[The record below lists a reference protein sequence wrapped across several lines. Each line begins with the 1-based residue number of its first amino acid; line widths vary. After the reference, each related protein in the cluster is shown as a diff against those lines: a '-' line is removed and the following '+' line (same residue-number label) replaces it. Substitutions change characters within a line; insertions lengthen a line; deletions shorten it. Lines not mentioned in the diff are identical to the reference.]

1 MTEHLHNPPVVS
13 AMLILYGVFFL
24 LMESTVGKRRPQVRR
39 IGQINYRMALFI
51 GLFQFLALVPGT
63 SRSGAT
69 ILGAM
74 LIGCSRTVAA
84 EFTFFLAVP
93 TMAGASL
100 VKVVK
105 FLADGGGF
113 SGSEVG
119 ILLTGCAVAFAVSML
134 CIRFLMNYVKKHDF
148 KVFGWYRIALGALV
162 LAYFYLLKPAL

>member
-1 MTEHLHNPPVVS
+1 
-13 AMLILYGVFFL
+13 
-24 LMESTVGKRRPQVRR
+24 
-39 IGQINYRMALFI
+39 
-51 GLFQFLALVPGT
+51 
-63 SRSGAT
+63 
-69 ILGAM
+69 M

-134 CIRFLMNYVKKHDF
+134 CIRFLMNYVKKHNF
-148 KVFGWYRIALGALV
+148 KVFGWYRIGLGALV

>member
-1 MTEHLHNPPVVS
+1 MY
-13 AMLILYGVFFL
+13 MLIFL
-24 LMESTVGKRRPQVRR
+24 FNLIYLLTLKR
-39 IGQINYRMALFI
+39 
-51 GLFQFLALVPGT
+51 
-63 SRSGAT
+63 SSGAT

-148 KVFGWYRIALGALV
+148 KVFGWYRIGLGALV

>member
-1 MTEHLHNPPVVS
+1 MPLPRKAS
-13 AMLILYGVFFL
+13 MRF
-24 LMESTVGKRRPQVRR
+24 R
-39 IGQINYRMALFI
+39 IAAAV
-51 GLFQFLALVPGT
+51 LAL
-63 SRSGAT
+63 SLLLA
-69 ILGAM
+69 
-74 LIGCSRTVAA
+74 GCGKGSSDKVKTVVIENGNVSRTAAA

-148 KVFGWYRIALGALV
+148 KVFGWYRIILGIAV
-162 LAYFYLLKPAL
+162 LAYFMLAK

>member
-1 MTEHLHNPPVVS
+1 MFLAPGASLVVVFIIFCF
-13 AMLILYGVFFL
+13 LLFFL
-24 LMESTVGKRRPQVRR
+24 LFLFSDSFENHDTQRNNRSTNQGSFQCFSTAFAG
-39 IGQINYRMALFI
+39 IFI
-51 GLFQFLALVPGT
+51 VSP
-63 SRSGAT
+63 
-69 ILGAM
+69 
-74 LIGCSRTVAA
+74 V
-84 EFTFFLAVP
+84 V
-93 TMAGASL
+93 

-148 KVFGWYRIALGALV
+148 KVFGWYRIGLGALV